1 MFFELVQ
8 KNVTQRATSK
18 KEREKSQ
25 LNSKDADRKKRT
37 EWHKRWQSNAKKKIN
52 GKKDGF
58 NNGPPPKQENNKRD
72 EKRRQMIRKKTEQ
85 KNNEKIQRRKE
96 DAEPTLKKEGATKNT
111 KK

>member
-25 LNSKDADRKKRT
+25 LNSKDADRKKEQNGTKDGRAT
-37 EWHKRWQSNAKKKIN
+37 QKKIN